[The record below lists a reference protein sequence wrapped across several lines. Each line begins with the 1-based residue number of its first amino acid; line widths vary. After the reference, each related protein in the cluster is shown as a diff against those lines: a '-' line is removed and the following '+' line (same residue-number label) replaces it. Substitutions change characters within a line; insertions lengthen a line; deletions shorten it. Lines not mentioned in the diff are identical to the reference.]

1 MVRSA
6 KQRSSELADFQ
17 KKTGDPA
24 IAIVKRYRGRKGFM
38 NRGAPKG
45 DTKRH
50 TRAYSIISISPEL
63 LEVIEADIRQGKA

>member
-1 MVRSA
+1 LKWGCSDDSA
-6 KQRSSELADFQ
+6 AL
-17 KKTGDPA
+17 
-24 IAIVKRYRGRKGFM
+24 IVKRYRGRKGFM